1 MSGSNPMDALMEVF
15 MVETNDFLQKL
26 EDILLQNEKSD
37 GGIQSATPEIF
48 RIMHTIKSSSAMMS
62 LDNISRLSHK
72 VEDLFYYLR
81 EHKPEGVDDSRLV
94 DIVFEAVDFIKRNL
108 DGAQKEDPAGLI
120 AKVAQYL
127 DELKGAGAQDTPPQ
141 AQAPAQATPPP
152 SPAPVQAAP
161 PAQAAPASTA
171 DIDNLALTIHFKPDC
186 TMLGLRSLEVKNRVK
201 AIAQSITS
209 VPEDPTVQEELVRM
223 DGLLLLLTTDKAEDE
238 VRALI
243 LKSPFV
249 DRVEA
254 VGKDGEAAPQ
264 APAVA
269 PAAPMAA
276 PTPAPAAP
284 AAPPAAETPAPTK
297 GEEPVRQ
304 FVERRRDST
313 AFGKAYANVEI
324 AKLDNLVD
332 LVGELLTQQMG
343 LAQTIEQRDF
353 RESENA
359 VSGLKKLILTLQE
372 ATLSTR
378 MVPIRDTFLKM
389 NRLVRDMSRKQ
400 EKDLDFVTLGED
412 TEVDRSIIENI
423 SSPLMHIIRNSIDHG
438 IESEAVR
445 VAAGKPAKG
454 RIELSASTEGRNVVI
469 SIVDDGQGFDIEKII
484 AKALSAKM
492 ITEAQVSSMSEE
504 EIYSLVFQPGFST
517 SEEVTEYS
525 GRGVG
530 MDVVNVNLKKM
541 NGKVIVNSVRG
552 QGTRVVMKIPLTLA
566 IIDTMILR
574 VGAETCAIPVSFV
587 DKILF
592 MENTDSVRNV
602 NGEDVVLL
610 RDECYKILNLFDFYT
625 FSDRIPYGDGIMLI
639 VGSEQKKYVV
649 FATEIVDRQEVVVKP
664 APPLFKGIRGISGC
678 TILGDGRISLI
689 LDTDELLI
697 SQTKKRSALA

>member
-1 MSGSNPMDALMEVF
+1 MPGSNPMDALMEVF
-15 MVETNDFLQKL
+15 MVETNDFLKKL
-26 EDILLQNEKSD
+26 EDILIQNEKSD

-62 LDNISRLSHK
+62 LDNISKLTHR

-108 DGAQKEDPAGLI
+108 DGSEREDPSALI
-120 AKVAQYL
+120 AKVSQYL
-127 DELKGAGAQDTPPQ
+127 DELKSKDAGSAAPQPQ
-141 AQAPAQATPPP
+141 A
-152 SPAPVQAAP
+152 
-161 PAQAAPASTA
+161 AAPAPPRQPAPPPPAPAASNA
-171 DIDNLALTIHFKPDC
+171 GIDNLALTVLFKKDC
-186 TMLGLRSLEVKNRVK
+186 PMLGLRSLEVKNRVK
-201 AIAQSITS
+201 SVAQSITS

-223 DGLLLLLTTDKAEDE
+223 DGLLLLLTTDRPVDE
-238 VRALI
+238 VKALI
-243 LKSPFV
+243 AKSPFV
-249 DRVEA
+249 DRIEI
-254 VGKDGEAAPQ
+254 VGKDAEAARETPN
-264 APAVA
+264 
-269 PAAPMAA
+269 AAPPASD
-276 PTPAPAAP
+276 PTPAPAAHTPSEAP
-284 AAPPAAETPAPTK
+284 AK

-313 AFGKAYANVEI
+313 TFGKAYANVEI

-332 LVGELLTQQMG
+332 LVGELLTQQME

-400 EKDLDFVTLGED
+400 EKELDFVTIGED

-445 VAAGKPAKG
+445 IAAGKPAKG

-484 AKALSAKM
+484 AKALSSKL

-504 EIYSLVFQPGFST
+504 EVYSLVFQPGFST

-530 MDVVNVNLKKM
+530 MDVVNENLKKM
-541 NGKVIVNSVRG
+541 NGKVIVNSERG
-552 QGTRVVMKIPLTLA
+552 RGTRVVMKIPLTLA

-574 VGAETCAIPVSFV
+574 VGTETCAIPVSFV

-625 FSDRIPYGDGIMLI
+625 FSERIPYGDGIMLI
-639 VGSEQKKYVV
+639 VGSERKKYVV

-664 APPLFKGIRGISGC
+664 APPLFKTIRGISGC

-697 SQTKKRSALA
+697 SQNKKRSALA